1 VCGSSARTDLYG
13 GQLAIA
19 VPTVTSSEPITKSLL
34 MIDPPQRARS
44 VNFSEQ
50 SVCVF
55 GNTGISRGR
64 LQLELEDC
72 RIDQRFLRIFAK
84 RDGTWQ
90 AVSVSV
96 RDMSSLYLLASLL
109 TGNDDKAERCF
120 ISALDAA
127 IDVDLL
133 LKA

>member
-1 VCGSSARTDLYG
+1 VTEADDKENILLLDCTWNEAYRRHNRTL
-13 GQLAIA
+13 LANILA
-19 VPTVTSSEPITKSLL
+19 EDFTGMIPSGEPITKSSL

-84 RDGTWQ
+84 RDGIWQ

-96 RDMSSLYLLASLL
+96 TPILA
-109 TGNDDKAERCF
+109 T
-120 ISALDAA
+120 
-127 IDVDLL
+127 
-133 LKA
+133 